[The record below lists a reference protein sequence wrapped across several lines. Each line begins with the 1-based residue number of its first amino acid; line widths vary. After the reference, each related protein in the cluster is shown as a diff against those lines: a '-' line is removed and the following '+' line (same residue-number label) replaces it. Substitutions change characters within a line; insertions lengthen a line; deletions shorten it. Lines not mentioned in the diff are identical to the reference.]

1 MLVKYRMVAGATL
14 ADMKADIHK
23 IIAGQITTVADFSSS
38 CDKTNTVI
46 YGSYP
51 TGVYTVENAGT
62 YTYSKTH
69 NQDSSYKH
77 YFRLVWGATY
87 LDQIILAQGYTSG
100 TNTLVNSTT
109 SSVWRY
115 LFETGYSA
123 SNYTGSDSYS
133 AGNYTIDGGK
143 FLSIANSTAG
153 TTAVGDNIR
162 VQGDYVKIVDG
173 EETAFQRIMRFERN
187 AVISSIITAAVNNY
201 TFCSMNWDPTVGI
214 KATSIANNYTNFHV
228 YRSGNINLTT
238 ATYTAPTYSTV
249 DIVITGKG
257 VFIGSTVHNVAIG
270 VFDISK
276 NGISREF
283 TSSALMALIDVNN
296 YNNGVQIPYF
306 YNVITSSY
314 GVVAG
319 AGLVYETPSRIPRAN
334 TNLSIIEN
342 PVATSY
348 RSAGFSI
355 SSIYGLYKIADGTYN
370 NSSRYTDSGGTS
382 RVVYNN
388 FSIVTE

>member
-1 MLVKYRMVAGATL
+1 MLVKYRMAAGATL

-23 IIAGQITTVADFSSS
+23 IIAGQISVVADFSAS

-51 TGVYTVENAGT
+51 TGVYTVEDAGT

-77 YFRLVWGATY
+77 YFRLVWGSTY
-87 LDQIILAQGYTSG
+87 LDQIILAQSYTSG

-115 LFETGYSA
+115 AFETGFSA
-123 SNYTGSDSYS
+123 TNYTGMDSYTP
-133 AGNYTIDGGK
+133 AYATYDGAK
-143 FLSIANSTAG
+143 FLATANGTAG
-153 TTAVGDNIR
+153 TTTVGDNIR
-162 VQGDYVKIVDG
+162 LQGDYAKVVDS
-173 EETAFQRIMRFERN
+173 EETTFQRVIRFERN
-187 AVISSIITAAVNNY
+187 ALVTSIVGASASNY
-201 TFCSMNWDPTVGI
+201 AYCLMNWDPTVGI
-214 KATSIANNYTNFHV
+214 KATSYANNYNNWQI
-228 YRSGNINLTT
+228 YRSGNVNLTT
-238 ATYTAPTYSTV
+238 VTYTSPTYSTI

-306 YNVITSSY
+306 YNVTTSSY

-319 AGLVYETPSRIPRAN
+319 AGLIYETPSRIPRAN
-334 TNLSIIEN
+334 ANLSIIEN
-342 PVATSY
+342 PVATTY
-348 RSAGFSI
+348 RSAGFSV